1 MPRLFI
7 ISGCNGSGKT
17 TASYAVLPELLGCSE
32 FVNSDEFAKS
42 LSPFSPEK
50 ASVGASRFMLLKM
63 RLLLERKAD
72 FAIETTL
79 ATRSMLKMIK
89 DAQKEG
95 YFVTILY
102 LWLNSPDLAVARV
115 KARVAAGGHN
125 IKEETIRRRYS
136 VGLHYL
142 FRDFM
147 PLCDRWILCDN
158 SEDRLEVVAEN
169 SGSGLTVRNPEKF
182 GKIKTMNS
190 IYEKELREEEKRK
203 NV

>member
-1 MPRLFI
+1 
-7 ISGCNGSGKT
+7 
-17 TASYAVLPELLGCSE
+17 
-32 FVNSDEFAKS
+32 
-42 LSPFSPEK
+42 
-50 ASVGASRFMLLKM
+50 MLLKM
-63 RLLLERKAD
+63 RRLLERRED

-89 DAQKEG
+89 DAQEAG

-158 SEDRLEVVAEN
+158 SEDRLEIVAESSE
-169 SGSGLTVRNPEKF
+169 SGITVRNPETF
-182 GKIKTMNS
+182 GKIKSVNYE
-190 IYEKELREEEKRK
+190 YEKELREEGKKR